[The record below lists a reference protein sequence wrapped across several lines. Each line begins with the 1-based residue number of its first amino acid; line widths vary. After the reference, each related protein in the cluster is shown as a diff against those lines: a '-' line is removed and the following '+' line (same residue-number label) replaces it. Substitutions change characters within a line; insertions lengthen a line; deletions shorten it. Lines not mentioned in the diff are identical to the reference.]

1 MSDKLAIMTI
11 KNAALRMSDLCPPKR
26 RPEPEFA
33 QVLATN
39 ASTSAQELCGQNG
52 TS

>member
-1 MSDKLAIMTI
+1 MSDKPVIMTI
-11 KNAALRMSDLCPPKR
+11 KKAALRRSDLCPPKR

-39 ASTSAQELCGQNG
+39 ASTSAQEFCGQNG
-52 TS
+52 IS